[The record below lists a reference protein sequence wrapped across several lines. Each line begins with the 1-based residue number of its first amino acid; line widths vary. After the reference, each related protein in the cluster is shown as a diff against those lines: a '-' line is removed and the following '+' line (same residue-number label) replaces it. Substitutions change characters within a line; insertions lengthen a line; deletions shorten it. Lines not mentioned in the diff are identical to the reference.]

1 MCIFRALSPPSSPRP
16 PARTR
21 SSTASGNQPRKQ
33 YQQQQQQ
40 SDKSEINNEPVKIGS
55 THSSTTSEQ
64 PNYVIHWPAAASST
78 AALQLNSEGF
88 LCWHSISELNN
99 DAGTSLNEV
108 STLTSAMHSEFKCI
122 FTKNFVKLIM
132 RKNDVKRSSSSCIEQ

>member
-1 MCIFRALSPPSSPRP
+1 MCNFRASSPPSSPRP

-21 SSTASGNQPRKQ
+21 TSSSAASGNKPRKQ
-33 YQQQQQQ
+33 YQQHQQ
-40 SDKSEINNEPVKIGS
+40 SGKSPEPNNESDKIG
-55 THSSTTSEQ
+55 TTSEQ
-64 PNYVIHWPAAASST
+64 PNYVIHWPSSSSSST
-78 AALQLNSEGF
+78 LQLNSEGF